1 MAAFAP
7 TDAANIPRTKSR
19 LRMVI
24 IGLLGALPA
33 TERAE
38 VRRQWQISISI
49 PLLRGSMQ
57 FQRLQFLKYSR
68 ESRLRA

>member
-33 TERAE
+33 MGCGDVWR
-38 VRRQWQISISI
+38 QISISI
-49 PLLRGSMQ
+49 PLLRGSIAI
-57 FQRLQFLKYSR
+57 SAVAI
-68 ESRLRA
+68 S